1 MPGRRRP
8 KSSRQPGDA
17 TAEEL
22 YADIRAKCLDC
33 CCGSRK
39 LVLACT
45 DTACR
50 LHRHRC
56 AEAKAQPTMIGD
68 AALAGQI
75 DIFSIGGIQ

>member
-1 MPGRRRP
+1 MPGKRRMR
-8 KSSRQPGDA
+8 SSRQPGGA

-39 LVLACT
+39 LVQACT
-45 DTACR
+45 NTECR

-56 AEAKAQPTMIGD
+56 AQARAAPDMIGE